1 MIQIF
6 VDPGEK
12 GGVAWLNVDTG
23 EVGAEKMP
31 DTPAGLARLLKALP
45 DPREATIE
53 KVNAM
58 PAGGK
63 RKMGATSA
71 FSFGKGVGH
80 IEMGMAC
87 YDIPLREVMPV
98 AWQKRIPGTPTKPP
112 LDIPGHWTPAQAEKA
127 KDEAAARY
135 KAARKQYYKEYT
147 QRLYPHI
154 KVTLMT
160 ADALCMLSAW
170 PGRIADDC
178 I

>member
-1 MIQIF
+1 
-6 VDPGEK
+6 
-12 GGVAWLNVDTG
+12 
-23 EVGAEKMP
+23 MP
-31 DTPAGLARLLKALP
+31 DTCRGLAELLQSLP
-45 DPREATIE
+45 GPKEAIVE
-53 KVNAM
+53 QVNAM

-71 FSFGKGVGH
+71 FTFGKGVGM

-87 YDIPLREVMPV
+87 MDVSMRYETPQS
-98 AWQKRIPGTPTKPP
+98 WQKRIPGTPTKPP
-112 LDIPGHWTPAQAEKA
+112 LDIPAHWTPAQAEKA

-135 KAARKQYYKEYT
+135 KAARKQYYKEYA